1 MDMAVD
7 DTGHDEFPAE
17 ISDLSFILRKTGL
30 VAHVDEFTV
39 LHYKSGC
46 LQVVRIRSK
55 DFCIFN
61 NLISFHYF
69 SPLDICCNVFCHVIL
84 NVVVIERVG
93 ISSLSSVA
101 KSGAPSSRLVI
112 IYSVA

>member
-1 MDMAVD
+1 MEGMQSIKKCQRR
-7 DTGHDEFPAE
+7 TE
-17 ISDLSFILRKTGL
+17 L
-30 VAHVDEFTV
+30 FTV
-39 LHYKSGC
+39 
-46 LQVVRIRSK
+46 Q
-55 DFCIFN
+55 